1 MRYNDLA
8 ALVVHTR
15 AYRETSAMVQF
26 FTQEQGRFVG
36 VVKGLRRGRNPVQMQ
51 PFSFGSLSCYGRGSM
66 VTVTQF
72 DSNGHFDLVGD
83 ALVAGFYVLEL
94 ISRSLAEWQS
104 EPRVFAATH
113 RVLAELAHGSQ
124 IPQDMAPSLRKF
136 EAKLLD
142 ELGYGIDCSKISESG
157 APIEPDGQY
166 ESIRETG
173 FVLVEASDRSIPG
186 WVLLAISQQDFSDP
200 QVLRVAKQL
209 NQQALEPLIGP
220 QPIVSRSL
228 LSGMQSH
235 QHSQS

>member
-51 PFSFGSLSCYGRGSM
+51 PFSFGSLSCFGRGSM

-72 DSNGHFDLVGD
+72 DSDGRFDLVGD
-83 ALVAGFYVLEL
+83 ALIAGFYVLEL
-94 ISRSLAEWQS
+94 ISRALVEWQS
-104 EPRVFAATH
+104 EPRVFEATH
-113 RVLAELAHGSQ
+113 RVLAELAHGEQ
-124 IPQDMAPSLRKF
+124 FPQDMARCLRKF
-136 EAKLLD
+136 ETKLLD
-142 ELGYGIDCSKISESG
+142 ELGYGIDCSIVAESG
-157 APIEPDGQY
+157 SPIESDGYY
-166 ESIRETG
+166 ESVRETG
-173 FVLVEASDRSIPG
+173 FVLAEASSRSIPG
-186 WVLLAISQQDFSDP
+186 WVLLAISEQDFSHP

-209 NQQALEPLIGP
+209 NQQALEPLIGS

-228 LSGMQSH
+228 LSGAQSH
-235 QHSQS
+235 QHPKS